1 MPLAQDG
8 ITDGTPMGATL
19 VANGATFRV
28 WAPAAEHVY
37 LVLDGQDPYVPDDGD
52 ELLRRADGTWTG
64 CHAGVRDGTRYRFC
78 VEGARG
84 RALKRDPRAR
94 ELEAG
99 DYLSRDGI
107 VRDPDAYPWH
117 DAGFAAPAARD
128 LVVYQLHV
136 GVWYARDAQG
146 RDLRPGRNSTFLD
159 AVQRLPYL
167 AELGVNAV
175 QPLPLD
181 EHDNPWSLGYT
192 GTDMFSPEVDY
203 SVPDSALPPYADAVN
218 ELLASKGQPPLS
230 VRDLVGGY
238 AQLKALVDLCHLHG
252 IAVIADVVYN
262 HAKGGEPLGQF
273 DMADRDLY
281 FTAEGVVDGLA
292 YDYAKDGVRDFLIQ
306 HALTML
312 GEYHVD
318 GLRCDEV
325 SIIVRQQGQQF
336 CRDLTRT
343 VHFAHRRAIL
353 IAEFWGDPAW
363 AVRSADGPSDQAG
376 LGFDVAYSDRLR
388 EAIRGVIS
396 GASGGADT
404 PLDLWRLCRSVY
416 PPPGMRADQTY
427 TCIENHDL
435 PWDYGDHK
443 KPRVP
448 ALACGGCERTWWG
461 QSRTRVATG
470 LLLCA
475 PGVPMLFMGQDLL
488 AHNLWSD
495 DPNNS
500 DDLIRWDELDGPN
513 PTPQVE
519 AFNRFLRELI
529 WLRRRHPAL
538 RDEGVRVLDPDMDN
552 RVVAFE
558 RWVPGVGRN
567 TMVICTLAEQTLRGY
582 RLGMPLSGTWKEVF
596 NSDAY
601 DPDPRHPCDGNAGQ
615 VIADGPPLHGYGQS
629 AALTIP
635 ANGIVVFAR
644 DNGDA

>member
-1 MPLAQDG
+1 
-8 ITDGTPMGATL
+8 
-19 VANGATFRV
+19 
-28 WAPAAEHVY
+28 
-37 LVLDGQDPYVPDDGD
+37 
-52 ELLRRADGTWTG
+52 
-64 CHAGVRDGTRYRFC
+64 
-78 VEGARG
+78 
-84 RALKRDPRAR
+84 
-94 ELEAG
+94 
-99 DYLSRDGI
+99 
-107 VRDPDAYPWH
+107 
-117 DAGFAAPAARD
+117 
-128 LVVYQLHV
+128 
-136 GVWYARDAQG
+136 
-146 RDLRPGRNSTFLD
+146 
-159 AVQRLPYL
+159 
-167 AELGVNAV
+167 
-175 QPLPLD
+175 
-181 EHDNPWSLGYT
+181 
-192 GTDMFSPEVDY
+192 
-203 SVPDSALPPYADAVN
+203 
-218 ELLASKGQPPLS
+218 
-230 VRDLVGGY
+230 
-238 AQLKALVDLCHLHG
+238 
-252 IAVIADVVYN
+252 
-262 HAKGGEPLGQF
+262 
-273 DMADRDLY
+273 
-281 FTAEGVVDGLA
+281 
-292 YDYAKDGVRDFLIQ
+292 
-306 HALTML
+306 ML

-325 SIIVRQQGQQF
+325 SIIVEHQGQSF

-343 VHFAHRRAIL
+343 VHFAHPHATL
-353 IAEFWGDPAW
+353 IAEFWRGDPAW

-388 EAIRGVIS
+388 EAIRSVVS

-404 PLDLWRLCRSVY
+404 PLDLWRLCESVC

-427 TCIENHDL
+427 TCIETHDL

-448 ALACGGCERTWWG
+448 ALACAGCERTWWG

-513 PTPQVE
+513 PTPQVQ

-538 RDEGVRVLDPDMDN
+538 RDEGIRVLDPDTHN

-567 TMVICTLAEQTLRGY
+567 VMVVCTLAEQTLRGY
-582 RLGMPLSGTWKEVF
+582 QLGMPLSGMWKEVF

-601 DPDPRHPCDGNAGQ
+601 DPDPGHTRDGNAGQ

-635 ANGIVVFAR
+635 ATGIVVFAR
-644 DNGDA
+644 DNADA